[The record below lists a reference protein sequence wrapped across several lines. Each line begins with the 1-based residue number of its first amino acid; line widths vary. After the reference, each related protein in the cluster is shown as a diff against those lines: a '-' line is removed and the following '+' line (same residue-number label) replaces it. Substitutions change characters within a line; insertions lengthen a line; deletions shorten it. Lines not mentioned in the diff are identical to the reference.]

1 MTRQFDNQA
10 GRPRR
15 RAFTIVELIV
25 VVVVIALILGLALPG
40 LNSMTND
47 ARFSAAVQSISGALN
62 RARIESLADMNMTAV
77 RFVRGDWDAEGGGET
92 ATLRDRQHVVGF
104 RYKLNSQ
111 DSGDSS
117 KVTFDERF
125 ERRPDSEAVVLPADI
140 WAAPVEALE
149 PAHVAILD
157 GPIGSFSL
165 MESGNETDF
174 LRSDDFLI
182 VFDPNSGVRGSG
194 SISNPTRF
202 PLLGYNALTKEEDPK
217 INRFNYAGIVLYRRE
232 VFAALGE
239 NASGADRQAL
249 LQRMGRPYYVRRFGG
264 GLVMG
269 TP

>member
-1 MTRQFDNQA
+1 MTRQLHNQA

-40 LNSMTND
+40 LSAMTND
-47 ARFSAAVQSISGALN
+47 ARFSAALQSISGALN

-77 RFVRGDWDAEGGGET
+77 RFVRGDWDAEDGGKT

-104 RYKLNSQ
+104 RYKLQSQ
-111 DSGDSS
+111 DPSNAS

-125 ERRPDSEAVVLPADI
+125 ERSPGSEAVILPADI
-140 WAAPVEALE
+140 WAAPVEALQ
-149 PAHVAILD
+149 PASVAILD
-157 GPIGSFSL
+157 GRIGSFSL
-165 MESGNETDF
+165 MQPGEENDF

-182 VFDPNSGVRGSG
+182 VFDPNNGVRGSG

-202 PLLGYNALTKEEDPK
+202 PLLGYNALTQEEDSG
-217 INRFNYAGIVLYRRE
+217 IHRFNHAGIVLYRRE
-232 VFAALGE
+232 AFAALGE